1 MTQPK
6 KFARSKPFDPARC
19 VMAPLAVE
27 LRQQTERVI
36 EWQSK
41 LARAKTAARK
51 QVVGA
56 ELRAARLAKWHAER
70 AFFAGTHGFRWKM
83 IRRYQ
88 GDDVDDDDLDNVA
101 RIACWKAALSWQPE
115 RGSPFDT
122 WARRAMRWE
131 LSRVILKARIVKGSD
146 KGDCVSLSDDRELRK
161 EGVQ

>member
-1 MTQPK
+1 
-6 KFARSKPFDPARC
+6 
-19 VMAPLAVE
+19 
-27 LRQQTERVI
+27 
-36 EWQSK
+36 
-41 LARAKTAARK
+41 
-51 QVVGA
+51 
-56 ELRAARLAKWHAER
+56 
-70 AFFAGTHGFRWKM
+70 M

-101 RIACWKAALSWQPE
+101 RIACWKAALSWQPDRE
-115 RGSPFDT
+115 SPFDT